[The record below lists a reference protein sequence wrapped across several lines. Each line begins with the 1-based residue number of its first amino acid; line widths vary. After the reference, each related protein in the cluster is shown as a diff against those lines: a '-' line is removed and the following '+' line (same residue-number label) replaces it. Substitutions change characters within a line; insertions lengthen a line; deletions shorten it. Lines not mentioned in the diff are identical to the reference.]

1 MDWGGFLVVGRGCW
15 VGVRVVFVTGTE
27 SDVVVKSFEKWDV
40 SKVYVLVHSITF
52 PESAEAVLVSRPWY
66 R

>member
-1 MDWGGFLVVGRGCW
+1 M
-15 VGVRVVFVTGTE
+15 VFATGTE

-40 SKVYVLVHSITF
+40 SKVYVLVHSIAF
-52 PESAEAVLVSRPWY
+52 PESVEVVLVSRPWY

>member
-1 MDWGGFLVVGRGCW
+1 M
-15 VGVRVVFVTGTE
+15 VFVTGTE